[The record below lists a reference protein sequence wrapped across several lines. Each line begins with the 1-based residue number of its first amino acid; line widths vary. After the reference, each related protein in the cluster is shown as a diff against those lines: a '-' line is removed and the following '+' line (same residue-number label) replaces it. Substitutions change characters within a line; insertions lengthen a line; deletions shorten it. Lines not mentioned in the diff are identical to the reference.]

1 MSEMMINQTIE
12 NTENID
18 QKALELAQASE
29 VVDGKPGKLDAT
41 VAQNGKNFSGGENFC
56 GDGQPCLLQETGSE
70 RGDHHGSRVSA
81 ERKGCLGADPD
92 QGRKRKIC
100 GNERCIS
107 EIKNTGT

>member
-41 VAQNGKNFSGGENFC
+41 KKGTFC
-56 GDGQPCLLQETGSE
+56 TFTGA
-70 RGDHHGSRVSA
+70 SR
-81 ERKGCLGADPD
+81 CNP
-92 QGRKRKIC
+92 KR
-100 GNERCIS
+100 
-107 EIKNTGT
+107 